1 MASSDGGTT
10 ADQIQNNDYT
20 GDGYGGSEAAIDAIE
35 AFVDECV
42 TDQMVVSSRSIANGA
57 DVDARVQE
65 IGKTLG
71 ARLDGRTP
79 DGFLDDVELDTWRD
93 TCPRKWVIT
102 RVAGEIA
109 ATRTPGQYLFKPDLV
124 VEISE
129 AVGGIDDEYYLEE
142 DEARRVVVSA
152 AWKRAVTRAVA
163 ERTDNKLDA
172 LLTGY
177 DEESW
182 MSFEQYV
189 GRLSKIELAS
199 IVEKLLDIDEPLATT
214 YGWPREMLIPI
225 HDVLVTGID
234 RPALDDGECRP

>member
-1 MASSDGGTT
+1 MSTTTSSAEKRHDASSPAARELVTEWVQTHVDDRKIAT
-10 ADQIQNNDYT
+10 AKQIVNESGRDDIDV
-20 GDGYGGSEAAIDAIE
+20 GDVG
-35 AFVDECV
+35 
-42 TDQMVVSSRSIANGA
+42 R
-57 DVDARVQE
+57 
-65 IGKTLG
+65 TLG
-71 ARLDGRTP
+71 CRHAGVTP
-79 DGFLDDVELDTWRD
+79 DCFLDMVELSQWGDANVTS
-93 TCPRKWVIT
+93 WVFE
-102 RVAGEIA
+102 RVDGEIA

-124 VEISE
+124 VEISD
-129 AVGGIDDEYYLEE
+129 AVNGIDDEYYLEE
-142 DEARRVVVSA
+142 DEARRVQISA

-189 GRLSKIELAS
+189 GRLSKIELAN

-214 YGWPREMLIPI
+214 YSWPREMLIPI

-234 RPALDDGECRP
+234 PAEVDA

>member
-1 MASSDGGTT
+1 MSDKTNILDENGVG
-10 ADQIQNNDYT
+10 QNNDCT

-42 TDQMVVSSRSIANGA
+42 ADQMVVSSRSIANGA

-65 IGKTLG
+65 IGKTLA

-79 DGFLDDVELDTWRD
+79 DGFLDDVELSQWGDANVTS
-93 TCPRKWVIT
+93 WVFE
-102 RVAGEIA
+102 RVDGEIA

-124 VEISE
+124 VEISD
-129 AVGGIDDEYYLEE
+129 AVGGIDDEFHIEE
-142 DEARRVVVSA
+142 DEGRRVVISV
-152 AWKRAVTRAVA
+152 AWNRAVTRAVA
-163 ERTDNKLDA
+163 EHTDCELDA
-172 LLTGY
+172 LLTGH

-189 GRLSKIELAS
+189 GRLSKIELAN
-199 IVEKLLDIDEPLATT
+199 IVEELLDIDGPLATT
-214 YGWPREMLIPI
+214 YRWPREMLIPI

-234 RPALDDGECRP
+234 PAEVDA